1 MKKLIITVFLITVGW
16 LSAIAGDEIKLT
28 EGSLS
33 SLKDGGVGCVVIDI
47 KDTTFDNK
55 MPLRKDDRFREID
68 DYIPECTKEFVREFN
83 DNTKKFTMTEN
94 VDEAKY
100 EFLVKI
106 DNLDT
111 YINVMSFKGGI
122 GIKVWGS
129 ITITDIAT
137 GHQVAAFDIDEE
149 NNSGFTYNI
158 AVEETFEGIAK
169 FLAKKIKKGK

>member
-68 DYIPECTKEFVREFN
+68 DYIPECTKEIVRDFSVS
-83 DNTKKFTMTEN
+83 TKNISEPEN
-94 VDEAKY
+94 
-100 EFLVKI
+100 
-106 DNLDT
+106 
-111 YINVMSFKGGI
+111 
-122 GIKVWGS
+122 
-129 ITITDIAT
+129 
-137 GHQVAAFDIDEE
+137 DEE
-149 NNSGFTYNI
+149 D
-158 AVEETFEGIAK
+158 
-169 FLAKKIKKGK
+169 